1 VSLDFEFDDAQQAM
15 AAAVAQFCHDQ
26 YDPLKGVSPGA
37 AFPRE
42 LWRALASLDV
52 FALAI
57 PGGGGG
63 AVEVA
68 ALMEALGRAGFP
80 GPLAGTFLAV
90 RLLPE
95 PLRAC
100 VARGDDLVCVGTPPL
115 LPFAPLAAHF
125 VELDLA
131 HARAWLARPRGAIV
145 SVETLGGEPWG
156 RIELLRDQELPNVGP
171 ALAFSELAAAAYL
184 TAAGQRLVEVTADH
198 ARTRRQFDRTIGEF
212 QAVAHP
218 LADCAIRLAAARGL
232 TRTASARFDTMDR
245 STAHTPES
253 VVDAAAARL
262 SAVAAALNAAHV
274 CTQAFGAMG
283 VLREGPIFYLV
294 RQIRQMAS
302 SVPGGAGAR
311 ERIVESLGFGSKA
324 A

>member
-1 VSLDFEFDDAQQAM
+1 LNLEFDDAQQAM
-15 AAAVAQFCHDQ
+15 AAAVAQFCRDQ
-26 YDPLKGVSPGA
+26 YDPLKSVSPA
-37 AFPRE
+37 ASFA
-42 LWRALASLDV
+42 RALWHALAALDV

-68 ALMEALGRAGFP
+68 AVMEALGRAGFP
-80 GPLAGTFLAV
+80 GPLVGTFLAV

-95 PLRAC
+95 PLRTR

-115 LPFAPLAAHF
+115 LPFAPLATHF

-131 HARAWLARPRGAIV
+131 HARAWLARPQSAIV
-145 SVETLGGEPWG
+145 PVETLAGEPWG
-156 RIELLRDQELPNVGP
+156 RVELRREQELPHLVP

-232 TRTASARFDTMDR
+232 TRTASARFDTTGR
-245 STAHTPES
+245 SASHTQES
-253 VVDAAAARL
+253 VVDAATARL
-262 SAVAAALNAAHV
+262 SAAAAALTAAQV

-283 VLREGPIFYLV
+283 VLREGPIFHLV
-294 RQIRQMAS
+294 RQIRQLAS
-302 SVPGGAGAR
+302 AVPGSTGAR
-311 ERIVESLGFGSKA
+311 ERIVESLGLGSRA